1 MPQTLR
7 NTQSSPSG
15 TRRRSFAA
23 ATSIRGA
30 VKSLLLVLF
39 AGLALALGSAAPASA
54 GVPCWQAV
62 INDWYDNGQVDQ
74 KYPRSCYSA
83 AISHL
88 PTDVDTYSSAKDD
101 IKRAELA
108 ALRSGGGG
116 SSGQSPPATEPNA
129 TASPSRTPSSAK
141 PESSSK
147 GAIVKTIEWLGPSDA
162 ASVPVPLL
170 ILAGV
175 AFLLLAAAGGSFI
188 SRRLQA
194 RRLPPPQ
201 QP

>member
-7 NTQSSPSG
+7 PQSSPSG
-15 TRRRSFAA
+15 TRRRAYDTR
-23 ATSIRGA
+23 TSIRGA

-39 AGLALALGSAAPASA
+39 AGLALALGSAKPASA
-54 GVPCWQAV
+54 GIPCWQAV

-74 KYPRSCYSA
+74 KYPRSCYSD
-83 AISHL
+83 AIKHL

-108 ALRSGGGG
+108 ALRSNGGPGN
-116 SSGQSPPATEPNA
+116 PPPTRE
-129 TASPSRTPSSAK
+129 TTSKSPSPSTRPAPK
-141 PESSSK
+141 PESSGK
-147 GAIVKTIEWLGPSDA
+147 GPLVKTIEWLGPSDA

>member
-7 NTQSSPSG
+7 TQSSPSG
-15 TRRRSFAA
+15 TRRRAFAA

-39 AGLALALGSAAPASA
+39 AGLALALGSATPASA

-62 INDWYDNGQVDQ
+62 INDWYDNGQVDH

-108 ALRSGGGG
+108 ALRGGGG
-116 SSGQSPPATEPNA
+116 GPGKSPPATEPNA
-129 TASPSRTPSSAK
+129 EPTGPARTPAAAK
-141 PESSSK
+141 PESSGK

>member
-1 MPQTLR
+1 
-7 NTQSSPSG
+7 
-15 TRRRSFAA
+15 
-23 ATSIRGA
+23 
-30 VKSLLLVLF
+30 LLVLF
-39 AGLALALGSAAPASA
+39 AGLALALGNATPASA
-54 GVPCWQAV
+54 GIPCWQAV

-88 PTDVDTYSSAKDD
+88 PRDVDTYSSAKDD

-108 ALRSGGGG
+108 ALRSGGGP
-116 SSGQSPPATEPNA
+116 GQSPPATSPNA
-129 TASPSRTPSSAK
+129 RPSSPSRTPSSSK
-141 PESSSK
+141 PESSGK

>member
-1 MPQTLR
+1 M
-7 NTQSSPSG
+7 QSSPSG
-15 TRRRSFAA
+15 TRRRPYDA

-30 VKSLLLVLF
+30 VRSLLLVLF
-39 AGLALALGSAAPASA
+39 AGLALALGSATPASA

-116 SSGQSPPATEPNA
+116 PGQSSPTTEPNA
-129 TASPSRTPSSAK
+129 GSGSTRTPAASK
-141 PESSSK
+141 PESSGK
-147 GAIVKTIEWLGPSDA
+147 GAIVRTIEWLGPSDA

-188 SRRLQA
+188 SRRLQS

>member
-7 NTQSSPSG
+7 THSSPYG
-15 TRRRSFAA
+15 TRRKAHGAA
-23 ATSIRGA
+23 SSIRGA

-39 AGLALALGSAAPASA
+39 AGLALALGHATPASA
-54 GVPCWQAV
+54 GIPCWQAV

-74 KYPRSCYSA
+74 KYAPSCYSD
-83 AISHL
+83 AIKHL
-88 PTDVDTYSSAKDD
+88 PRDVDTYSSAKDD

-108 ALRSGGGG
+108 ALRGGGG
-116 SSGQSPPATEPNA
+116 GPDQSSPATDSNARSASSSTPPA
-129 TASPSRTPSSAK
+129 SK
-141 PESSSK
+141 PESSGK
-147 GAIVKTIEWLGPSDA
+147 GPLIRTIEWLGPSDA

-188 SRRLQA
+188 SRRLQT

>member
-1 MPQTLR
+1 M
-7 NTQSSPSG
+7 QSSPSG
-15 TRRRSFAA
+15 TRRGPYAA

-39 AGLALALGSAAPASA
+39 AGLALALGHATPASA
-54 GVPCWQAV
+54 GIPCWQAV

-74 KYPRSCYSA
+74 KYPRSCYSE

-108 ALRSGGGG
+108 SLRSNGGRGGGG
-116 SSGQSPPATEPNA
+116 PDQSSPTTEPNTRSA
-129 TASPSRTPSSAK
+129 SSAKSTPPAPK
-141 PESSSK
+141 PESSGK

>member
-7 NTQSSPSG
+7 TQSSPSC
-15 TRRRSFAA
+15 TRRRVFAA

-54 GVPCWQAV
+54 GIPCWQAV

-74 KYPRSCYSA
+74 KYPRSCYSE
-83 AISHL
+83 AINHL
-88 PTDVDTYSSAKDD
+88 PTDVDTYSSAKED

-108 ALRSGGGG
+108 SLRGGGG
-116 SSGQSPPATEPNA
+116 PGQSPPATEPNA
-129 TASPSRTPSSAK
+129 GSGGPRTPSASN
-141 PESSSK
+141 PESSGK
-147 GAIVKTIEWLGPSDA
+147 GAIVKTIEWLGPSNA

>member
-1 MPQTLR
+1 M
-7 NTQSSPSG
+7 
-15 TRRRSFAA
+15 

-39 AGLALALGSAAPASA
+39 AGLALALGNATPASA

-74 KYPRSCYSA
+74 KYPRSCYSE
-83 AISHL
+83 AIKHL

-108 ALRSGGGG
+108 ALRGSGGGG
-116 SSGQSPPATEPNA
+116 GPDQSPPATVPNA
-129 TASPSRTPSSAK
+129 EPAGPARTPAAAK
-141 PESSSK
+141 PESSGK

-194 RRLPPPQ
+194 RRLPPPR

>member
-7 NTQSSPSG
+7 TQRSPSR
-15 TRRRSFAA
+15 TRRRAFAA

-30 VKSLLLVLF
+30 VKSLLLVLS

-54 GVPCWQAV
+54 GIPCWQAV

-83 AISHL
+83 AINHL

-108 ALRSGGGG
+108 SLRSGGGP
-116 SSGQSPPATEPNA
+116 GQSPPATEPNPG
-129 TASPSRTPSSAK
+129 SGGPRTPAASK
-141 PESSSK
+141 PESSGK
-147 GAIVKTIEWLGPSDA
+147 GAIVRTIEWLGPSNA

-194 RRLPPPQ
+194 RRLPPPP